1 MQYLT
6 VGEGK
11 TGLQVPSLKLPPYSS
26 YRIQFYMNFF
36 HQSTISHVDKWVF
49 SQSITILVCKISV
62 CVVGPGKGLDPKI
75 HFLLH
80 YSEIIWFYV
89 PLRSSTI
96 ICFYCSPLSPH
107 YPIWLN
113 NQLELDK
120 LTRLKVY
127 TQLDFFFLSH
137 YLQIIQINYK
147 VKPTVVIAL
156 FLFILSHK
164 EKNLNIVI
172 HMCFSNSSVYLVL

>member
-11 TGLQVPSLKLPPYSS
+11 TGLQVPSLKLPLYSS

-36 HQSTISHVDKWVF
+36 HQPTISHVDKWVS

-127 TQLDFFFLSH
+127 TQLDFFSFHTTYKLYKLITKWNPLWLLLSFLSFWVTRKK
-137 YLQIIQINYK
+137 I
-147 VKPTVVIAL
+147 
-156 FLFILSHK
+156 
-164 EKNLNIVI
+164 
-172 HMCFSNSSVYLVL
+172 